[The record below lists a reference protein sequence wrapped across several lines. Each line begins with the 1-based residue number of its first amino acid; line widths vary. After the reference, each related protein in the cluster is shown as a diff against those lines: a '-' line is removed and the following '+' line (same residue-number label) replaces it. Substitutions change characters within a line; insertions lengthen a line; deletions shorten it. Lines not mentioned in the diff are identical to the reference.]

1 MSILKKMGASI
12 KEFFRRKVVSL
23 KRNPKMI
30 PLVILLIGFI
40 YYSLNITAI
49 SETTLQLQLPGKNMG
64 LTAFAIMLLS
74 LLCVV
79 CLMNAFPRRK
89 NVNIP
94 MLAIGVVMVAIVI
107 YCDYHYAD
115 CIYGWWT
122 SQERRFDY
130 VTKAYNA
137 VNTHMVI
144 TIVGVVTLALM
155 PVYTK
160 LLGKINT
167 SVEIEDNG
175 NMDAIELSED

>member
-1 MSILKKMGASI
+1 MNFVKNLGASI
-12 KEFFRRKVVSL
+12 KEFFRKMVVSL
-23 KRNPKMI
+23 KRNPKLI
-30 PLVILLIGFI
+30 PMVILIFGFA

-89 NVNIP
+89 KVNIP
-94 MLAIGVVMVAIVI
+94 MLVVGLVMVGVII
-107 YCDYHYAD
+107 YCDFHYAN
-115 CIYGWWT
+115 CIYGWWS

-137 VNTHMVI
+137 INTHMII
-144 TIVGVVTLALM
+144 TIVGLVTVALM
-155 PVYTK
+155 PVYPK
-160 LLGKINT
+160 ILGKINT
-167 SVEIEDNG
+167 RVELEDNG